1 MAESEKITEKIR
13 IVIVGGGTGGM
24 AVIAALNQL
33 AGRARLDITL
43 VEPADY
49 HYYQPQ
55 WTMVGGGLF
64 PREVTR
70 RSMAELLPEGVNWI
84 NQAAAEFTPDANHL
98 TTQDGLRIDY
108 DFLVVA
114 AGIKLDWHKID
125 GLPGN
130 LGKHGICSNYSYES
144 VASTWENIRSL
155 RSGTAMFTFP
165 PPPIKC
171 AGAPQKIMY
180 LAEDHFRRTGVRGQ
194 VKVAYRCAADAIF
207 AVKKYAAALNE
218 ICAARDIDTQFA
230 WKLVAVD
237 APARTATFEHTKT
250 AETRSEKYDMLHVTP
265 PMSAPEFVARS
276 PLANAAGF
284 VDVDKASLQHLR
296 YPNVFSLGDVSSL
309 PTSKTA
315 AAIRAQLPVLIENLG
330 AALRGVP
337 GTAAYDGYT
346 SCPLVTGYGRLILA
360 EFDYD
365 LNPQETFPFDQSKER
380 LSMYLLK
387 KHVMP
392 YIYWKGLV
400 AGRRWPGLLPEPH
413 LKAY

>member
-1 MAESEKITEKIR
+1 MTNPDRTR

-24 AVIAALNQL
+24 AVTAALKRL
-33 AGRARLDITL
+33 TGRDRLDLTL
-43 VEPADY
+43 IEPADY

-70 RSMAELLPEGVNWI
+70 RRIADLLPGGVHWI
-84 NQAAAEFTPDANHL
+84 KQAAAGFAPAENHL
-98 TTQDGLRIDY
+98 TTHDGLRVDY
-108 DFLVVA
+108 DFLIVA
-114 AGIKLDWHKID
+114 AGIKLDWHKIE
-125 GLPGN
+125 GLAGN
-130 LGKHGICSNYSYES
+130 LGEHGICSNYSYDS
-144 VASTWENIRSL
+144 VASTWENIRNL
-155 RSGTAMFTFP
+155 RHGTAMFTFP

-194 VKVAYRCAADAIF
+194 IKVAYRCAADGIF
-207 AVKKYAAALNE
+207 AVKKYAAALTA

-237 APARTATFEHTKT
+237 APAKTATFEHTKT
-250 AETRSEKYDMLHVTP
+250 AERRSERYDMLHVTP
-265 PMSAPEFVARS
+265 PMSAPDFVARS
-276 PLANAAGF
+276 ALANAAGF
-284 VDVDKASLQHLR
+284 VDVDKETLQHVR
-296 YPNVFSLGDVSSL
+296 FPNVFSLGDASSL

-315 AAIRAQLPVLIENLG
+315 AAIRAQLPVLISNLG
-330 AALRGVP
+330 AVMRQAPPEAR
-337 GTAAYDGYT
+337 YDGYT

-387 KHVMP
+387 KHGLP

-400 AGRRWPGLLPEPH
+400 AGRRWPMLMPEPH
-413 LKAY
+413 LKA